1 MASKSNYITMASPSA
16 TSFETPDGA
25 STPTVAV
32 AKLHRANRIA
42 MIVFLL
48 CSITGV
54 VLWYVFDTPVGHF
67 TRSPPANTAGACHA
81 CALLNTTTNAVNR
94 HQSQYYYF
102 NEPICPKALFPT
114 ADTDMILCNRAVPC
128 CCPAT
133 SDHGGGGT
141 YKLTCQNATE
151 CTCKYWNSRG
161 DSTYLT
167 LFVDA
172 ALFMFLLVLISI
184 VACIWGCCWSCQVKK
199 LQRSADTVNSV

>member
-1 MASKSNYITMASPSA
+1 MATSSPRYHDGRRLKDYEWAIQHILRHHATVTQGKKAHNSNITMASKSNYITMASPSA

-102 NEPICPKALFPT
+102 NECVSTTFQ
-114 ADTDMILCNRAVPC
+114 M
-128 CCPAT
+128 
-133 SDHGGGGT
+133 
-141 YKLTCQNATE
+141 E
-151 CTCKYWNSRG
+151 KYGIR
-161 DSTYLT
+161 
-167 LFVDA
+167 
-172 ALFMFLLVLISI
+172 I
-184 VACIWGCCWSCQVKK
+184 
-199 LQRSADTVNSV
+199 